1 MDGESICLG
10 VATIASQKA
19 NLHGSDIMLLALV
32 QRLRWH
38 WSPNDSYG
46 NDSYGS
52 SFLFSVPL
60 GFNKRYLL

>member
-1 MDGESICLG
+1 MDGESILCLG

-46 NDSYGS
+46 S

-60 GFNKRYLL
+60 GFNKHYLL